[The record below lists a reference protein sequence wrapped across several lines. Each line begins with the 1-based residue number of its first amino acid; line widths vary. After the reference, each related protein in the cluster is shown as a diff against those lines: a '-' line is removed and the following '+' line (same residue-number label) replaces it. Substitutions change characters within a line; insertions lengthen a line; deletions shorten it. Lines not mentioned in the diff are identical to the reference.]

1 MPGVVVTASAGA
13 ASAAGGGAGS
23 AGAGVVGV
31 VTLRCGRW
39 RVTALPLASLAVRV
53 GERVRAG
60 ATIGRVGTMPGHAG
74 LHVGVRRAS
83 DRFAYVDPLPLL
95 AEQRARRSSA
105 ARAAACGGRAAGE
118 WRAAR
123 APARRVAAAP
133 AGAGPRRASRRRV
146 RAARRAARAAPRL
159 ARRRAVEGGVRVPGG
174 WARAL
179 ARLGRARSAGAR
191 GGRGW
196 CAGAGAAGSRA
207 GPGGGTFAAMI
218 AALLIGFGLGASVAA
233 QLGPMSLL
241 TIRSTLRN
249 GVGVGL
255 AIGAGIAVIDTLY
268 AAAGAAGAGVV
279 LSFEPIRV
287 VAGVIGAL
295 VLVYLGAKTLWSAFR
310 IRLGGETGEEL
321 ATPKRAFVVALGA
334 TASNPLTIASWAA
347 VFAAASTAG
356 AAEGAATLT
365 LLAGVGLGSMAWMTV
380 LTGGV
385 SLLRRW
391 VGDRMLRT
399 VDGLAGIGLLGFGG
413 LLAYRT
419 FKD

>member
-1 MPGVVVTASAGA
+1 
-13 ASAAGGGAGS
+13 
-23 AGAGVVGV
+23 
-31 VTLRCGRW
+31 
-39 RVTALPLASLAVRV
+39 
-53 GERVRAG
+53 
-60 ATIGRVGTMPGHAG
+60 
-74 LHVGVRRAS
+74 
-83 DRFAYVDPLPLL
+83 
-95 AEQRARRSSA
+95 
-105 ARAAACGGRAAGE
+105 
-118 WRAAR
+118 
-123 APARRVAAAP
+123 
-133 AGAGPRRASRRRV
+133 
-146 RAARRAARAAPRL
+146 
-159 ARRRAVEGGVRVPGG
+159 
-174 WARAL
+174 
-179 ARLGRARSAGAR
+179 
-191 GGRGW
+191 
-196 CAGAGAAGSRA
+196 
-207 GPGGGTFAAMI
+207 MI

-233 QLGPMSLL
+233 QLGPLSLL

-249 GVGVGL
+249 GVWVGL

-287 VAGVIGAL
+287 AAGITGAV

-310 IRLGGETGEEL
+310 IRLGGETGDEL

-356 AAEGAATLT
+356 AAEGTAVLT
-365 LLAGVGLGSMAWMTV
+365 LLAGVGLGSMAWMAV

-385 SLLRRW
+385 SLLRRR

-419 FKD
+419 FRD